1 MVTYI
6 GAEAFYACSLTSITV
21 LAEVPPTLGDDV
33 FVYVPTNIPVNVP
46 CGSAPDY
53 RAAAGWNSFTDI
65 HTNGSCEY
73 VITAVPNIEG
83 AGTVTGAGT
92 FAEGAIC
99 TLTAEA
105 NEGYTFINWTKNGE
119 IVTTENSFSIIVEA
133 SAEYVANFELN
144 SYQITATANPSTG
157 GTVTGAGTYNYG
169 ATATLTAAPAT
180 GYHFVNWTEN
190 GNAVSTSATY
200 SFNVAGARTLVAN
213 FEINSYEITVAVNPE
228 STGIAT
234 GAGIFNHGTTA
245 TLVATPAEHY
255 HFVNWTKDGTAV
267 STNATYTFTVTEAGA
282 YVANFELN
290 SYQITATA
298 NPSAGGT
305 VTGAGTYNH
314 GAQATLTA
322 TANTG
327 YTFVN
332 WTLNGNVIST
342 NATYTFTVTEAGAY
356 VANFELNSYQITAT
370 ANPSAGGTVSGSG
383 TYNYGET
390 CTLSVNLNENFT
402 FINWTEN
409 GVEVSSD
416 ETYSFTV
423 TDNRNIVA
431 NLLDHTGVGETIS
444 IINSL
449 YPNPVSHTLTV
460 ETTRPVDKLEILTVN
475 GKVVYTQTN
484 CGNKTIVQVSD
495 FASGT
500 YILKITSGKQITTQQ
515 FLKE

>member
-1 MVTYI
+1 M
-6 GAEAFYACSLTSITV
+6 
-21 LAEVPPTLGDDV
+21 
-33 FVYVPTNIPVNVP
+33 
-46 CGSAPDY
+46 
-53 RAAAGWNSFTDI
+53 
-65 HTNGSCEY
+65 
-73 VITAVPNIEG
+73 
-83 AGTVTGAGT
+83 TVT
-92 FAEGAIC
+92 
-99 TLTAEA
+99 EA
-105 NEGYTFINWTKNGE
+105 ANYI
-119 IVTTENSFSIIVEA
+119 
-133 SAEYVANFELN
+133 ANFELN
-144 SYQITATANPSTG
+144 SYQITATANPTSG

-169 ATATLTAAPAT
+169 ATATLTATANT
-180 GYHFVNWTEN
+180 GYHFVNWTLD
-190 GNAVSTSATY
+190 GSSI
-200 SFNVAGARTLVAN
+200 SS
-213 FEINSYEITVAVNPE
+213 NSSISITVT
-228 STGIAT
+228 S
-234 GAGIFNHGTTA
+234 
-245 TLVATPAEHY
+245 
-255 HFVNWTKDGTAV
+255 
-267 STNATYTFTVTEAGA
+267 NAN

-290 SYQITATA
+290 SYQITTTA
-298 NPSAGGT
+298 NPSAGGN
-305 VTGAGTYNH
+305 VSGSGTYNY
-314 GAQATLTA
+314 GATATLTA

-327 YTFVN
+327 YHFVN
-332 WTLNGNVIST
+332 WTLDGSSVSSNSSISI
-342 NATYTFTVTEAGAY
+342 TVTDNANY

-460 ETTRPVDKLEILTVN
+460 ETTRPVDKLEILTIN